1 MNIRIGIDTEATYE
15 VRETIQNRIT
25 SALPGPKTTLTLK
38 KMTETLSADKSTI
51 DTAIT
56 VQTVNA
62 VLQPMS
68 DKDKISYGRQ
78 ASEKIFRAF
87 IAYSEF
93 TSQVNSQY
101 LDTLNQMTAT
111 INGVSKTFEIIS
123 SELKGAGSLCKHF
136 DVLMKVVE

>member
-1 MNIRIGIDTEATYE
+1 MFVCAILFVQKTLFLNEGSLSYGSKFL
-15 VRETIQNRIT
+15 RETPHSRC
-25 SALPGPKTTLTLK
+25 
-38 KMTETLSADKSTI
+38 
-51 DTAIT
+51 
-56 VQTVNA
+56 
-62 VLQPMS
+62 
-68 DKDKISYGRQ
+68 RQ

-93 TSQVNSQY
+93 TSQANSQY

-123 SELKGAGSLCKHF
+123 SELKGVGSLCKHF